1 MNLQRLKKHSSK
13 IGGPSSLSGSALLS
27 RLLSERNQFS
37 ERATDIDKQIRNAFE
52 RNVAILALDMVG
64 FSRLTI
70 EYGIIHYLAM
80 IHQMQEAA
88 RPAITGNG
96 GTLIKQDA
104 DDIFA
109 IFDNPAAALESALD
123 IFRAFD
129 AVNSVVPPDRDVY
142 GSIGIGY
149 GETLVIEGK
158 DIFGSE
164 VNIACKLGEDLAGK
178 SEILLTRA
186 AYEGLPPG
194 DYVCA
199 PVTYRISGMEINC
212 YRYDRSLFP
221 GKAS

>member
-1 MNLQRLKKHSSK
+1 MPNEVQSLKEHSSK
-13 IGGPSSLSGSALLS
+13 SSSTSDRALLG

-37 ERATDIDKQIRNAFE
+37 ERTSEIDKQIRDAFE
-52 RNVAILALDMVG
+52 QNVAVLVLDMVG
-64 FSRLTI
+64 FSRLTV

-88 RPAITGNG
+88 LPAVTANG

-109 IFDNPAAALESALD
+109 IFQTPAAALDSALD
-123 IFRAFD
+123 IFRAFE
-129 AVNSVVPPDRDVY
+129 AVNSVVPPERDIY

-149 GETLVIEGK
+149 GTTLVIDGN

-178 SEILLTRA
+178 SEILLTSA
-186 AYEGLPPG
+186 AYRALPA
-194 DYVCA
+194 DRYLCE
-199 PVTYRISGMEINC
+199 PVTFRISEMEIDA
-212 YRYDRSLFP
+212 YRYERSLFP
-221 GKAS
+221 EKVK